1 MKKETTTPLPHRL
14 WTAKEA
20 AAFLGVPV
28 STMYFWSY
36 RGEGPRLYR
45 VGRSL
50 RYSPDDLRDW
60 LDRQAA

>member
-1 MKKETTTPLPHRL
+1 MKKQATTLPQRL
-14 WTAKEA
+14 WSAKEA
-20 AAFLGVPV
+20 SAFLGVPV

-36 RGEGPRLYR
+36 RGEGPKLYR

-60 LDRQAA
+60 LEQQAA